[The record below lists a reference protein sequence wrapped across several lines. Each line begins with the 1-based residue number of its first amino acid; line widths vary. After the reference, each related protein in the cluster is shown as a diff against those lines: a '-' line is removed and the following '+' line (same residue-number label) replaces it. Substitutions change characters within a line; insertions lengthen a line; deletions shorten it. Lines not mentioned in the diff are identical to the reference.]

1 MIFSIFIIQK
11 LTKSRY
17 SGIIATVV
25 NSEEKM
31 VKISDTNGLIQK
43 QKSII
48 KNGISAGNALLF
60 GDKNGITFENYA
72 GEADAEKHTP
82 MAEDTIFH
90 MYSMTKVMT
99 VVCALS
105 LWEKGLLDLE
115 APVSE
120 YIPEYTKLSV
130 NDNGKIRAARKTMTV
145 RNLFT
150 MTSGLTY
157 LYEYGEKTPDC
168 LLKDLDTVSFAKA
181 LATLP
186 LSFEPGQRFNYS
198 LSHDVL
204 GAIIEIITGKTLD
217 KVFKEK
223 IFDPHKMKDSYFYQ
237 KIPEDKAGR
246 LAKNTAF
253 DNGKFVNIPLYSR
266 PVPALEF
273 DSDKIFSGGSGLV
286 CTARDYAAF
295 LTEMSDNG
303 GGLLKPET
311 VKMMT
316 APQLNEEQRK
326 YYNIDIMDPATFGEE
341 HTFALGVK
349 VQDKISKKRGGV
361 IGEWGWSGA
370 LGTWFFVTPDGDWFL
385 YLHQNTPALFYKY
398 IIDLRKAYYDRRQVL

>member
-1 MIFSIFIIQK
+1 MIKIRD
-11 LTKSRY
+11 TK
-17 SGIIATVV
+17 
-25 NSEEKM
+25 
-31 VKISDTNGLIQK
+31 GLIRCQK
-43 QKSII
+43 QII
-48 KNGISAGNALLF
+48 NSGISAGNALLF
-60 GDKNGITFENYA
+60 GDRNGVTFENYA

-82 MAEDTIFH
+82 VTGNTIFH

-105 LWEKGLLDLE
+105 LWEKGLLDLD
-115 APVSE
+115 APVSD
-120 YIPEYTKLSV
+120 YIPEYAKLSV
-130 NDNGKIRAARKTMTV
+130 SDNGRVRTAEKTMTV
-145 RNLFT
+145 RHLFT

-157 LYEYGEKTPDC
+157 LYEYAEKTPDC
-168 LLKDLDTVSFAKA
+168 LLKDLDTVGFAKA
-181 LATLP
+181 LAALP
-186 LSFEPGQRFNYS
+186 LAFEPGQRFNYS

-204 GAIIEIITGKTLD
+204 GAIIEVITGRTLD

-223 IFDPHKMKDSYFYQ
+223 IFDPLGMADAYFYQ
-237 KIPEDKAGR
+237 NIPDEKAGR
-246 LAKNTAF
+246 LAKNTAR

-266 PVPALEF
+266 PVPALDF
-273 DSDKIFSGGSGLV
+273 GSDKIFSGGSGLV

-295 LTEMSDNG
+295 LTEMSNNG
-303 GGLLKPET
+303 GRLLKPET

-316 APQLNEEQRK
+316 APQLDAEQRK
-326 YYNIDIMDPATFGEE
+326 YYNVDFMDPSTFGEE

-370 LGTWFFVTPDGDWFL
+370 LGTWFFVTPQGDWFL

-398 IIDLRKAYYDRRQVL
+398 IVDLRKAYYDRRQDK